1 MSFIQTKHLG
11 GIHMRKIYYNSH
23 QIIVPNKVLWDNR
36 LYAETMAVATAICD
50 FDHRGCTVAEVAELL
65 NCSEK
70 MVNKHIDYLLEAG
83 HGDVSLPS
91 FRSIQE

>member
-1 MSFIQTKHLG
+1 
-11 GIHMRKIYYNSH
+11 MRKIYYNSH

-70 MVNKHIDYLLEAG
+70 MVNKHIDYLLKAG
-83 HGDVSLPS
+83 HGDVFKVVDVPED
-91 FRSIQE
+91 QN